1 MLFKKIAPML
11 ACLCFLALRR
21 SDAQTPSTSFS
32 QSLTATSGLSFGQH
46 LDASSSPIPFSGNGI
61 EGRLRYER
69 FAGRWDATIAA
80 DAARH
85 LYTSRADAGTS
96 VRERAF
102 DGALT
107 ATLVRDLH
115 RDSVS
120 AFGAGLALDI
130 QGGLLTHRYAD
141 PAATTTDYVN
151 GYALVGP
158 AVRWRHTAFGGATT
172 LRLSVPLFG
181 MAHHGYSDARLDQ
194 AAPTFSGV
202 GPRTLRAYDASV
214 GFESSTARRIGFIG
228 EFRVHALDY
237 ADLQRARTAST
248 SLTAGIVLRFGKS
261 RP

>member
-1 MLFKKIAPML
+1 MLFKKLAPML

-21 SDAQTPSTSFS
+21 SDAQTPSTPFS

-46 LDASSSPIPFSGNGI
+46 LDASSSPIPFSGSGI

-69 FAGRWDATIAA
+69 IAGHWDATIAA
-80 DAARH
+80 DGARH

-107 ATLVRDLH
+107 ATLLRDLH

-120 AFGAGLALDI
+120 AFGAGLAVDV

-141 PAATTTDYVN
+141 PAATSTDYVN

-158 AVRWRHTAFGGATT
+158 AVRWRHDTFGGATT
-172 LRLSVPLFG
+172 LRLSVPLVG
-181 MAHHGYSDARLDQ
+181 VAHHPYSDARIDQ
-194 AAPTFSGV
+194 VAPSFGVV
-202 GPRTLRAYDASV
+202 GPRTLRGYDASV
-214 GFESSTARRIGFIG
+214 GFESSTARRIGIVS
-228 EFRVHALDY
+228 EFRVRALDY

-248 SLTAGIVLRFGKS
+248 SLTAGIVMRFGRS
-261 RP
+261 HP